1 MPQKLSH
8 QGKEKFM
15 GMSKG
20 FAPSKPAENP
30 RSLNKSKPI
39 SMEELQAGFSN
50 YFDDVP
56 EPRVERTKHHLLKDT
71 ALCVTKRYSN
81 SSEQNNF

>member
-20 FAPSKPAENP
+20 FEPSKPAEK
-30 RSLNKSKPI
+30 SSEINKPKPI
-39 SMEELQAGFSN
+39 PTEDLQTGFSN

-56 EPRVERTKHHLLKDT
+56 DQRVERTKQHLLK
-71 ALCVTKRYSN
+71 LCSHLKK
-81 SSEQNNF
+81 